1 MNPRIQTILEVK
13 PFTVK
18 VKWTNGQTKIVD
30 FSEFLA
36 EERGKK
42 HPLFSKLFDWETFSK
57 VQTDG
62 RTLYW
67 KDMGEMQ
74 DEDGKI
80 IPAAIDFCPD
90 VLFNFSKEI

>member
-1 MNPRIQTILEVK
+1 MNPRVQAILEVK
-13 PFTVK
+13 PYTVK

-36 EERGKK
+36 VEREEK
-42 HPLFSKLFDWETFSK
+42 HPLFSKLFDLDTFSK

-67 KDMGEMQ
+67 KDLGEMLN
-74 DEDGKI
+74 EEGAI